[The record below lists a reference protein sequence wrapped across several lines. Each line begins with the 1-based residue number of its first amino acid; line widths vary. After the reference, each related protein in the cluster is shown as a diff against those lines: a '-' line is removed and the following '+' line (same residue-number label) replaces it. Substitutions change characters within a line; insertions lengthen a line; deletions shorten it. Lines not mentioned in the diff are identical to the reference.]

1 MSAEK
6 ELQEQ
11 DTEPIVWLAETGW
24 CAADVMSEFEN
35 VSKAEAHEFLR
46 QNESAIVDA
55 MNAAGFEA
63 IRDLA
68 PSHWIGVDED
78 DSDDDDEDYE
88 ENDDAG

>member
-68 PSHWIGVDED
+68 PSHWIGQDE
-78 DSDDDDEDYE
+78 SDDYYDDDE